1 MHAPKITRH
10 GRTVFGRRGCDL
22 PCMDINWLNLP
33 SPLAVVALRTS
44 PKHHSEVSELAVL
57 RLAPGR
63 PVEALESRVAQ
74 THVPSGPPA
83 FVHLVPRLRRLLGG
97 AIVVAHEAASVND
110 VLDYEFDRL
119 GARWAAPTLCTRRLA
134 RRVLPGRSTALAV
147 PMGPSCM
154 EQATATARMLGHLA
168 TNPQQVRSC
177 VRTPNEPAVWPNIWA
192 SLVPPWPAR
201 VSAERGGAAAPGL
214 QPPR

>member
-1 MHAPKITRH
+1 
-10 GRTVFGRRGCDL
+10 
-22 PCMDINWLNLP
+22 MDINWLNLP

-44 PKHHSEVSELAVL
+44 PKHHREISELAVL

-63 PVEALESRVAQ
+63 PVEALESRVARP
-74 THVPSGPPA
+74 HVPSGPPA

-134 RRVLPGRSTALAV
+134 RRVLPGRSTALARLARNLAV
-147 PMGPSCM
+147 PMGPSCV
-154 EQATATARMLGHLA
+154 EQATATALVLGRLA
-168 TNPQQVRSC
+168 VNPQQVRAC
-177 VRTPNEPAVWPNIWA
+177 VRTPNEPVVWPNIWA

>member
-1 MHAPKITRH
+1 
-10 GRTVFGRRGCDL
+10 
-22 PCMDINWLNLP
+22 MDINWLNLP

-44 PKHHSEVSELAVL
+44 PKHHREISELAVL

-63 PVEALESRVAQ
+63 PVEALESRVAR

-134 RRVLPGRSTALAV
+134 RRVLPGRSTALARLARNLAV
-147 PMGPSCM
+147 PMGPSCV
-154 EQATATARMLGHLA
+154 EQATATALVLGRLA
-168 TNPQQVRSC
+168 VNPQQVRAC
-177 VRTPNEPAVWPNIWA
+177 VRTPNEPVVWPNIWA